1 MQSKVK
7 VIMAQKNV
15 LTASDYLPFEEYEKL
30 IAGLR
35 KDKQYIWELY
45 ATLSFSTALRTSD
58 VRNLHWREV
67 LRNAITVTEKKTKK
81 IRTIKLNA
89 DVQAKIRRLYNLL
102 GQPNAN
108 CLIFANKRTGE
119 PITSQYVNLKL
130 KEFKKKYNLEIG
142 NFSTHT
148 FITVNG
154 KENVNPMSPTDMKII
169 IKNNKGNV
177 NFVLPDKTVYPF
189 FKDMTVEYE

>member
-1 MQSKVK
+1 
-7 VIMAQKNV
+7 MAQKNV

-148 FITVNG
+148 FRKTFGRYVYESTHQSPESLLLLNKILKHTSTEVTKTYIGITQDEIDSVFLNL
-154 KENVNPMSPTDMKII
+154 KHP
-169 IKNNKGNV
+169 
-177 NFVLPDKTVYPF
+177 
-189 FKDMTVEYE
+189 